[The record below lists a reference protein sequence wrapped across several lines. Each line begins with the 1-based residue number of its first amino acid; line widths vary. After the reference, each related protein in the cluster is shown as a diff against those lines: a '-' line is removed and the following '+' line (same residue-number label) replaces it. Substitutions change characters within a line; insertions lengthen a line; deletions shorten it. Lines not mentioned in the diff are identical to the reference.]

1 MATVLSTTNAEQA
14 NTKST
19 WALDTSHTS
28 VQFAAKHMMIT
39 TVRGHLGEATG
50 SIVLNGKDFTKS
62 DIDVKIDL
70 AGLTTRDEK
79 RDAHLRSGDFFDTET
94 YPTATFKSNRIEKAG
109 NDSYKVVGDL
119 TIHGITKEV
128 MLDTDFEGFNTTPWG
143 AQVLAFTAHTKINR
157 KDFNLNW
164 NVALETGGV
173 LVADNIKLEIDVEA
187 IKQ

>member
-1 MATVLSTTNAEQA
+1 MATTYSTTGTEQTLDKA
-14 NTKST
+14 T
-19 WALDTSHTS
+19 WAIDAAHTS

-39 TVRGHLGEATG
+39 TVRGHFGEVTG
-50 SIVLNGKDFTKS
+50 SIQLDGKDFTKS
-62 DIDVKIDL
+62 DINVKIDL

-94 YPTATFKSNRIEKAG
+94 YPTATFNSKRIEKTG
-109 NDSYKVVGDL
+109 DDSYKVVGDL
-119 TIHGITKEV
+119 TIRDITREV
-128 MLDTDFEGFNTTPWG
+128 TLDTDFEGFNKTPWG
-143 AQVLAFTAHTKINR
+143 AEVLAFTAGTKLNR

-173 LVADNIKLEIDVEA
+173 LVGDNIKVEIDVEA